1 MSSTRDDDL
10 ERDAQLDD
18 EDAGLVGG
26 GGPAETLPEMPGPD
40 DEELHRPD
48 TDHGEL

>member
-1 MSSTRDDDL
+1 MSEPDV
-10 ERDAQLDD
+10 EREDGAD

-26 GGPAETLPEMPGPD
+26 GGPAGTIPEQQGPG
-40 DEELHRPD
+40 DEDLHRPD